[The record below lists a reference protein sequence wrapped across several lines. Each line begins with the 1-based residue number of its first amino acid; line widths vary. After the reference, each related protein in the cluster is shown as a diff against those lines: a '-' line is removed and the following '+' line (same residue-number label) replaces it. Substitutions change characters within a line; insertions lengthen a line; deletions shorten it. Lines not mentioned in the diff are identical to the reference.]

1 MSNIAVG
8 DPIPALL
15 QLFDYANDKFP
26 VAVLRNASGTELSG
40 SPLDLALVA
49 DGLYANNT
57 VNMPN
62 TPFVSVQYFVY
73 TDSGHTTL
81 DESYTADLAIYTRET
96 GGGGGGGAVVASN
109 IIGVV
114 GSDGC
119 RQPGTGIQDTLVK
132 GSGRVLAVR
141 LVVQHPNGEP
151 FDIALAT
158 NVTARFLND
167 DRTVLEL
174 TSDDGDIDIT
184 VPAAGKME
192 ISITDVQSALLMAGS
207 PQAFTMIVDMP
218 TGPIAIN
225 LPYQL
230 AIVDD
235 SVGAPE
241 V

>member
-26 VAVLRNASGTELSG
+26 VAVIRNAGGTPLSG
-40 SPLDLALVA
+40 SPLTLPLIA
-49 DGLYANNT
+49 DGLYGAISI
-57 VNMPN
+57 NMPN

-81 DESYTADLAIYTRET
+81 DESYSADTAIYTRET
-96 GGGGGGGAVVASN
+96 GGGGGSGAVVASN
-109 IIGVV
+109 IIGVIN
-114 GSDGC
+114 GDGC
-119 RQPGTGIQDTLVK
+119 RQTGIQDTLVK
-132 GSGRVLAVR
+132 GSDRVLAVR
-141 LVVQHPNGEP
+141 LVAQHPNGEP
-151 FDIALAT
+151 FDIALAESI
-158 NVTARFLND
+158 TARFLND
-167 DRTVLEL
+167 DRTVLEI
-174 TSDDGDIDIT
+174 TGAAITVT

-192 ISITDVQSALLMAGS
+192 IELTAVQTALLMAGS
-207 PQAFTMIVDMP
+207 PQAFTLIVEMP
-218 TGPIAIN
+218 TGPIVIN